1 MRVFFSLFVC
11 AKQELRGARY
21 EIDLWMKDVGLG
33 GGMGNARGWVAGCAC
48 GAWSRCVVCNVC
60 IISYVLFGS
69 VMMMTICSGSG
80 LAID

>member
-1 MRVFFSLFVC
+1 MRVFFLFVC

-21 EIDLWMKDVGLG
+21 EIDLRMKNVGLG
-33 GGMGNARGWVAGCAC
+33 GEWGMREAAC
-48 GAWSRCVVCNVC
+48 GAWPGCSVWCIVC